1 MKTPRRGSQLS
12 SGTTPRPYLASRS
25 RAGFTLV
32 ELLLVLVILG
42 TLAALVLPRFAG
54 TTERA
59 RRTAAATQISTFKTA
74 LGSYEVDN
82 GAYPQSLQDL
92 VEQPRDSQNWHGP
105 YLDGAIPL
113 DPWKNAYIYVYPG
126 RHNPNGY
133 DVSSMGL
140 DGREGTEDD
149 ISNWQQANQGG
160 QP

>member
-1 MKTPRRGSQLS
+1 MNTHRSETIIVRTLTHGSNHRR
-12 SGTTPRPYLASRS
+12 RS
-25 RAGFTLV
+25 AGFTLV

-54 TTERA
+54 TSERA
-59 RRTAAATQISTFKTA
+59 RKTAALTQISTFKTA
-74 LGSYEVDN
+74 LNAYEVDN
-82 GAYPQSLQDL
+82 GSYPKSLQDL
-92 VEQPRDSQNWHGP
+92 VEQPRDAQNWHGP
-105 YLDGAIPL
+105 YLDGAVPL

-133 DVSSMGL
+133 DLSSMGP

-149 ISNWQQANQGG
+149 ITNWQTPTQAS

>member
-1 MKTPRRGSQLS
+1 MKTHRLETIAVGTSARSSNHGRRS
-12 SGTTPRPYLASRS
+12 
-25 RAGFTLV
+25 AGFTLV

-54 TTERA
+54 TSERA
-59 RRTAAATQISTFKTA
+59 RKTAALTQISTFKTA
-74 LGSYEVDN
+74 LNAYEVDN
-82 GAYPQSLQDL
+82 GSYPKSLQDL
-92 VEQPRDSQNWHGP
+92 VEQPRDAQNWHGP
-105 YLDGAIPL
+105 YLDGAVPL

-133 DVSSMGL
+133 DLSSMGP

-149 ISNWQQANQGG
+149 ITNWQTPTQAS

>member
-1 MKTPRRGSQLS
+1 MNTNRTHCAERQTPPGYDTRRKSQS
-12 SGTTPRPYLASRS
+12 
-25 RAGFTLV
+25 GFTLV

-59 RRTAAATQISTFKTA
+59 RQTAAATQISTFKTV
-74 LGSYEVDN
+74 LNSYEVDN
-82 GAYPQSLQDL
+82 GSYPKSLQDL
-92 VEQPRDSQNWHGP
+92 IEKPRDAQNWHGP

-113 DPWKNAYIYVYPG
+113 DPWKNPYIYVFPG

-133 DVSSMGL
+133 DISSVGP

-149 ISNWQQANQGG
+149 ITNWQTSNQ
-160 QP
+160 P